1 MVEITSRE
9 RMLGA
14 INYEKTDYIPCS
26 FMMFFNLT
34 ARYPKLED
42 YIREELGMGLDAVV
56 NTGTLQHSFH
66 PDTKYCQWTEKKD
79 GKKYFCRRL
88 ETPRGPLTQ
97 KVVQRN
103 GWPSEDFFPIFDDYI
118 IPRAEEVFLKPEK
131 DLDKLQYLLGPFS
144 RENIDKLK
152 TEAAEAKKIAE
163 KFGLLQ
169 VAGEI
174 ARNLF
179 NDGYYSLI
187 MGADAMSWLSGFVD
201 VMTLSLTKPEIIK
214 EYTNSICK
222 WNSEQLEIYLDV
234 TNVDLIVRRAWYET
248 TEFWTPAAYRDILAP
263 VLKREVDIVHQAGR
277 KYGYIITAAFLPIID
292 YILDTGI
299 DVLIGYDPV
308 EGKGT
313 DMNIVKEK
321 FSSGKRA
328 IWGGVSGAVTVE
340 SGTAR
345 QTEKA
350 VIEALGVLGKGGGFI
365 LSPVDNVREETDV
378 VWKNTYKFIETWKK
392 YRNYE

>member
-34 ARYPKLED
+34 SRYPKLED

-187 MGADAMSWLSGFVD
+187 MGADAMSWLSGFLD